1 MRKQQSTQKWII
13 STIGN
18 VKYGVLL
25 LSFFQSIYSLCTILF
40 ALLLRNTIDAASSSN
55 SDLFINCFIIL
66 VSIVIIQLALRA
78 AIRYWEERVKSSG
91 ENILKLHAYRIILTR
106 SYASL
111 GSYHTGELLNRM
123 TGDTA
128 VIADSLSTI
137 LPSTIAMV
145 VKLLGSF
152 CVLIW
157 LDPRFGIVFILGGG
171 LLLGTTWLFRKK
183 LKTMHKQVQ
192 EADDSVRSYL
202 QESVENLLIL
212 RSFGVE
218 NKVVVEGQNRMA
230 AHREK
235 RLKKNMFSTLCNIGF
250 GTAMRSGYLF
260 GLLWCGL
267 NILNGRVSFGTLAA
281 VLQLVNQIQS
291 PLANLTSFL
300 PKHCAMLSSAERIM
314 ELEMLPVDAVC
325 ESLPHKQIIS
335 TYQNLSNL
343 KGDRLSF
350 AYEGNPEILTDASFS
365 IPKGAFV
372 AIMGQSGSGKSTL
385 LKLLLA
391 VYKPTAGALTL
402 AKNDG
407 KEIAITPKLRK
418 LFAYVPQGSF
428 LMSGTIAQAISCV
441 EYRDVDWERLK
452 TACQIACAEFIF
464 DLPEGFNTRIGERG
478 TGLSE
483 GQIQRLAVARAIYS
497 EAPIL
502 LLDESTSALD
512 ETTERRLLQNIQ
524 ELTDKTVIIVTHRKT
539 ALEVCSHIFLTE
551 NNQFREVSP

>member
-1 MRKQQSTQKWII
+1 MKKKQSPQKWII

-18 VKYGVLL
+18 AKYGVLL
-25 LSFFQSIYSLCTILF
+25 LSFFQAIHSLCTILF
-40 ALLLRNTIDAASSSN
+40 ALLLRNTIDAASSRDSG
-55 SDLFINCFIIL
+55 LFINCFIIL
-66 VSIVIIQLALRA
+66 VSIIIIQLALRA
-78 AIRYWEERVKSSG
+78 GIRYWEERVKSSG
-91 ENILKLHAYRIILTR
+91 ENVLKLHVYRIILTR

-111 GSYHTGELLNRM
+111 GKYHTGELLNRM

-128 VIADSLSTI
+128 VIAEGLSSI
-137 LPSTIAMV
+137 LPNTIAMGI
-145 VKLLGSF
+145 KLLGSC

-157 LDPRFGIVFILGGG
+157 LDPRFGIVFLLGGG
-171 LLLGTTWLFRKK
+171 LLLGTTWLFRKV
-183 LKTMHKQVQ
+183 LKMMHKQVQ

-212 RSFGVE
+212 RSFGIE
-218 NKVVVEGQNRMA
+218 NKVIVEGQNRMA
-230 AHREK
+230 VHKEK
-235 RLKKNMFSTLCNIGF
+235 RLKRNLFSNLCNIGF
-250 GTAMRSGYLF
+250 GVAMRSGYLF

-300 PKHCAMLSSAERIM
+300 PKHYAMLSSAERIM
-314 ELEMLPVDAVC
+314 ELEALPVDAVC

-343 KGDRLSF
+343 RGDRLSF

-391 VYKPTAGALTL
+391 VYQPTAGALTL
-402 AKNDG
+402 VENDG
-407 KEIAITPKLRK
+407 KEIAITPNLRK

-428 LMSGTIAQAISCV
+428 LMSGTIAQTISCM
-441 EYRDVDWERLK
+441 EDRDVDWERLK

-464 DLPEGFNTRIGERG
+464 DLPEGLNTRIGERG

-512 ETTERRLLQNIQ
+512 ETTEHRLLQNIQ

-539 ALEVCSHIFLTE
+539 ALEVCSQIFLAE
-551 NNQFREVSP
+551 NNHFREVSP